1 MKKNILLFD
10 IDKKII
16 GFYNNKLKFEKKNN
30 LKLIF
35 MNIILFV
42 IIFVLIFIILKLIF
56 KISSNR
62 KIRANELE
70 ENVIY
75 KTLIK

>member
-1 MKKNILLFD
+1 
-10 IDKKII
+10 
-16 GFYNNKLKFEKKNN
+16 
-30 LKLIF
+30 